1 MSLSPQDI
9 QDILRLLDATEY
21 QELHLHNE
29 RFALHLRRQPGGEW
43 TQAQQVRTEANWTP
57 LKPPGNAAAKG
68 AAGSTSA
75 APGAPSAAGLVDV
88 VAPLLGTFY
97 MAPKPGAPAF
107 VEIGTPVDETTV
119 IGLIETMKLMNSV
132 YAGVRGTVAEVCLG
146 DAAFAEQGTVL
157 VRVKPDAAA

>member
-21 QELHLHNE
+21 QELHLQNE
-29 RFALHLRRQPGGEW
+29 RFALHLRRQPDGQW
-43 TQAQQVRTEANWTP
+43 TQSQQVRTEANWTP
-57 LKPPGNAAAKG
+57 LKPPGNAAAQ
-68 AAGSTSA
+68 STKSSPSA
-75 APGAPSAAGLVDV
+75 ASSAAGLVDV

-97 MAPKPGAPAF
+97 VAPKPGAPAF

-157 VRVKPDAAA
+157 VRIKPDAAA